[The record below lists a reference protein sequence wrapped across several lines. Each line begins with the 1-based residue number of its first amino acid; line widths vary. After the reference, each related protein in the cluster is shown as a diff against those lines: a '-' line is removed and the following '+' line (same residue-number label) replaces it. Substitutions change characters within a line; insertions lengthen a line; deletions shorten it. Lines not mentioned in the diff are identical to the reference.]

1 MHYVEQFDETL
12 MLQLEYNMNGFPY
25 VLELIFYIVTSLLGS
40 RGTRGSQV
48 DGHSSSG
55 NYHDSWESRS
65 SYPDRDRYDSRDQAR
80 DSSFERRH
88 GERDRRDNRERGILM
103 HMLHTHRYVLH
114 THSVCMKV
122 DILYFHL
129 LPLLI
134 HK

>member
-1 MHYVEQFDETL
+1 MCGNSSFSID
-12 MLQLEYNMNGFPY
+12 N
-25 VLELIFYIVTSLLGS
+25 LLGS

-65 SYPDRDRYDSRDQAR
+65 SYPDRDRYDSREQAR

-103 HMLHTHRYVLH
+103 CILTHTYVVKCVCTNVCFFLPPFSSFFCPH
-114 THSVCMKV
+114 TTNS
-122 DILYFHL
+122 
-129 LPLLI
+129 
-134 HK
+134 

>member
-1 MHYVEQFDETL
+1 
-12 MLQLEYNMNGFPY
+12 MLIHQLVKNASGFPY
-25 VLELIFYIVTSLLGS
+25 VWKLTFCVATSPLGS

-65 SYPDRDRYDSRDQAR
+65 SYADRDRYDSRDQAR

-103 HMLHTHRYVLH
+103 TIFTHT
-114 THSVCMKV
+114 SVVKCMNV
-122 DILYFHL
+122 CVSL
-129 LPLLI
+129 LFLPCSAPTLI